1 MKLPSSLQG
10 RYKNRWSIPHQGTL
24 SIRVGNAAIDG
35 TYIGSMMG
43 WRWTVVGAVVIV
55 VVVVVVAVAIA
66 ATAHH

>member
-1 MKLPSSLQG
+1 
-10 RYKNRWSIPHQGTL
+10 
-24 SIRVGNAAIDG
+24 VGNAAIDG

-55 VVVVVVAVAIA
+55 VVVVVVVVAVAIA